1 MDDHKLIIIYNWPWG
16 QFFCLDRIGWLSWLH
31 LYLPFKHD
39 RIRDSLIEEGQVVTL
54 EKTVYMNQLLSYY
67 GTLLTD
73 KQASVMQAYYEADY
87 SLAEI
92 AENLQISRQAVHDI
106 IRRSEEALNHYEN
119 QLQLKKKSDQ
129 RWQAL
134 EDLTQLLQGHEQ
146 ALHLVHQ
153 LIELEQ

>member
-1 MDDHKLIIIYNWPWG
+1 M
-16 QFFCLDRIGWLSWLH
+16 
-31 LYLPFKHD
+31 
-39 RIRDSLIEEGQVVTL
+39 TL

-92 AENLQISRQAVHDI
+92 AENLQISRQAVHDT